1 MLTIYGGL
9 FLTAFLAATILPG
22 YSEVTLLAALKTEA
36 DPLWLWLVASV
47 GNTLGSVVNWWLGQR
62 LLHFQDR
69 AWFPVRA
76 QELDKA
82 QRWFQRY
89 GIWSLLLAWA
99 PIGGDGLT
107 VVAGVLKVRFLP
119 FVALVAAGKAARYA
133 VVIALAD
140 AGGWTTP

>member
-1 MLTIYGGL
+1 MLAIYGGL
-9 FLTAFLAATILPG
+9 FLTAFLAATILPA
-22 YSEVTLLAALKTEA
+22 YSEVTLLAALKTDA
-36 DPLWLWLVASV
+36 QPFWLWLVASV
-47 GNTLGSVVNWWLGQR
+47 GNTLGSVVNWWLGHR

-76 QELDKA
+76 QELESA

-119 FVALVAAGKAARYA
+119 FLVLVAIGKAARYA
-133 VVIALAD
+133 VVIVLAG